1 MSKFNLE
8 QQDAIDQSVET
19 NVLISAGAGSG
30 KTATLS
36 EKVRK
41 IIEDKNIKPSELLV
55 LTFTNNA
62 AHHMK
67 EKIQSKFKG
76 NTDFTDEMLS
86 SHIQTFDSFLQYLVR
101 IYARKL
107 NITDKFALINDNI
120 LNIRK
125 EKIID
130 EIFEEYL
137 NSSDKND
144 SFSTVMSHYSC
155 LNEESLK
162 QIVKKIITIMDKLTI
177 KEREDIL
184 INYDSKYL
192 NETFYKTCHS
202 ELCKLLKDELENS
215 LRIADFL
222 CKHFD
227 QKKTKEDKDD
237 DGYDDRMLKM
247 AITDYFTDKTNFNTD
262 INTIEFNYLNQDHK
276 DLPRLLKE
284 LYKTDDNEFFEK
296 WNEIKKDYNSE
307 TLNGKYKG
315 NDSFK
320 VIRNFLT
327 DPLLNNIPKSYE
339 EGYRQFS
346 SQKDDIHFF
355 LNVIKEVYLRLDEFK
370 RVNQTYSF
378 ADISDMASQL
388 LRDKEVIKNLKETY
402 KFIMIDEYQDTN
414 DSQENFINAL
424 LKQYDDDSG
433 AHIFCVGDAK
443 QSIYGFRNSKVELF
457 RQRQQEYLN
466 DSKHGHV
473 IAMNKNYRSG
483 KKLLEDINHIFNS
496 YMTLDHGG
504 IDYKSKL
511 EQLEYDDKTDI
522 YNEKYDDFGIERIIS
537 QCSEDDNTSPVDYE
551 IMAIISD
558 IKKKMKEGYLVYDK
572 DANKDKIRPCKL
584 SDFCIITRT
593 KAAHN
598 KYLKYFNTYDIPL
611 NVRISNDLNEE
622 PSIIVIKTLFNIIQ
636 LLTFKKNLNS
646 DELKQYYIDLKHLL
660 CSLARSYIYAKDDNY
675 VQALIDSKSIEE
687 NEIYK
692 DIKDFINRNYNTSPI
707 LIFDNMI
714 NDFNIVRKLSSLYNV
729 VDNVNRIESLRN
741 IFLSECN
748 IGHGIDEFA
757 TFIED
762 LKHYKSSI
770 SDDSTI
776 AIDDAVD
783 LMTIHASKGLEKK
796 IVYMPLSYN
805 KYSKGNQKESN
816 YADFSLKYGLLLL
829 DCNIEEDEEFN
840 RLVNYYNSVDQKYH
854 SEYKRACYS
863 IPYILYSKLESSKIA
878 KDDIDEHVRLFYVAL
893 TRAQNKIIFVGDKSN
908 KQAKETLYNMLDY
921 TYNYFEFDEKEI
933 RRLKLESE
941 VKEYKET
948 VREYY
953 ENFKN
958 KDIEFKLDSKKSLEL
973 KEGLYLK
980 LDEKYNKKIDK
991 VLINLRRELF
1001 CRYLNELKECDD
1013 IDSLAKFYGYSVLKA
1028 GYISSLQELND
1039 RIINKIKPLDEEED
1053 EEDEED
1059 SDSFYDKTND
1069 EEIEDKIEEDDD
1081 INIDNKNNV
1090 TYDDLRQ
1097 YKKDIIQKYDEL
1109 SKDTRKK
1116 DQLNKLIFKNLNGL
1130 SYAFSNTERLFY
1142 KSYKTDD
1149 YEDKTTIFNIFNVE
1163 KREKTKKEVK
1173 ITNKVDDSIIVFNKR
1188 THKRASKEFKDED
1201 VDMSILDRGT
1211 YLHQLL
1217 EITNL
1222 KSKDTSFI
1230 KNVEDKRIIDNV
1242 LKMDLF
1248 ENLQDAKIYKEY
1260 TYYDDKLDT
1269 TGSIDLLIV
1278 KDDTN
1283 YIVDYKTSNYDD
1295 PSYIDQLHTYRDNV
1309 EKIFKIDRA
1318 KIKMYLLS
1326 IIRCQIKEI
1335 V

>member
-8 QQDAIDQSVET
+8 QQDAIDQSVGT

-67 EKIQSKFKG
+67 EKIQSKFKD

-120 LNIRK
+120 LNIRQ

-130 EIFEEYL
+130 EIFEDYL
-137 NSSDKND
+137 NNVDKD
-144 SFSTVMSHYSC
+144 KSFSTVMSHYSC
-155 LNEESLK
+155 LNEEPLK
-162 QIVKKIITIMDKLTI
+162 QIIKKVITIMNRLTV
-177 KEREDIL
+177 KEREDVL
-184 INYDSKYL
+184 NNYDNKYL
-192 NETFYKTCHS
+192 SEAFYKTCHN
-202 ELCKLLKDELENS
+202 ELCKLLKDELEKT

-227 QKKTKEDKDD
+227 QKVKKTKKEKEEED
-237 DGYDDRMLKM
+237 YDDKLLKT
-247 AITDYFTDKTNFNTD
+247 AITDYFTDKSNFTVD
-262 INTIEFNYLNQDHK
+262 INTIELNYLKEEHQD
-276 DLPRLLKE
+276 LLRLLKE
-284 LYKTDDNEFFEK
+284 LYKVDGNEFFK
-296 WNEIKKDYNSE
+296 TWHEIIDRYNSE
-307 TLNGKYKG
+307 TLYRKYPG
-315 NDSFK
+315 NNSFK
-320 VIRNFLT
+320 IIHSFIT
-327 DPLLNNIPKSYE
+327 DELFSNIPNSYE
-339 EGYRQFS
+339 EGYKKFI

-355 LNVIKEVYLRLDEFK
+355 LSVIKEVYSRLDEFK
-370 RVNQTYSF
+370 KVNQTYSF

-388 LRDKEVIKNLKETY
+388 LTDEEVIKNLKETY

-424 LKQYDDDSG
+424 LKQYDDDTG

-457 RQRQQEYLN
+457 RKRQQEYLD
-466 DSKHGHV
+466 DSKNGHV

-483 KKLLEDINHIFNS
+483 KRLLEDINHIFNS

-522 YNEKYDDFGIERIIS
+522 YNEKYDDFKVERIVS
-537 QCSEDDNTSPVDYE
+537 QCTEDDNTSPVDYE

-572 DANKDKIRPCKL
+572 DASNEKIRPCKL

-611 NVRISNDLNEE
+611 NVKISNDLNEE
-622 PSIIVIKTLFNIIQ
+622 PSIIVIKTLFNVIQ
-636 LLTFKKNLNS
+636 LLTFKKDINS
-646 DELKQYYIDLKHLL
+646 EELMQFYIDLKHLL

-675 VQALIDSKSIEE
+675 VQDLIDSKNIEE

-692 DIKDFINRNYNTSPI
+692 DIKDFINRNRETSPI

-748 IGHGIDEFA
+748 IGHGMDEFA

-770 SDDSTI
+770 NDDATI

-805 KYSKGNQKESN
+805 KYSKGNNRDSN

-829 DCNIEEDEEFN
+829 DCNIEDDEEFN
-840 RLVNYYNSVDQKYH
+840 RLVNYHNSVSGKY
-854 SEYKRACYS
+854 SSDYKQNCYS
-863 IPYILYSKLESSKIA
+863 IPYILYEKIESSKIA
-878 KDDIDEHVRLFYVAL
+878 KDEIDEHVRLFYVAL

-908 KQAKETLYNMLDY
+908 KTAKETLYDMLDY
-921 TYNYFEFDEKEI
+921 TYNCIEFDEKEI
-933 RRLKLESE
+933 SRLKLESD

-948 VREYY
+948 VRSYY

-958 KDIEFKLDSKKSLEL
+958 RNIEFKIESKQSLEL
-973 KEGLYLK
+973 KEGLYSV
-980 LDEKYNKKIDK
+980 LDEKYKQKIDK
-991 VLINLRRELF
+991 ILNELRKELF
-1001 CRYLNELKECDD
+1001 CRYLNELKECEDED
-1013 IDSLAKFYGYSVLKA
+1013 ILAKFYGYAVLKA

-1039 RIINKIKPLDEEED
+1039 RITNKIKPLEED
-1053 EEDEED
+1053 DENEKDED
-1059 SDSFYDKTND
+1059 SDSSYKETSDDEIND
-1069 EEIEDKIEEDDD
+1069 VSMDDR
-1081 INIDNKNNV
+1081 NTV
-1090 TYDDLRQ
+1090 TYNALIQ
-1097 YKKDIIQKYDEL
+1097 YKKDIIKKYDEL
-1109 SKDTRKK
+1109 SKSKK
-1116 DQLNKLIFKNLNGL
+1116 QETVDKLNKLILNNLNGL

-1142 KSYKTDD
+1142 KSYRTDD
-1149 YEDKTTIFNIFNVE
+1149 YEDSTTIFNIFNVE

-1173 ITNKVDDSIIVFNKR
+1173 ITNRVDDSIILFNKR
-1188 THKRASKEFKDED
+1188 THQRASKEFKDED

-1211 YLHQLL
+1211 YLHKLL

-1222 KSKDTSFI
+1222 KTKDTSFI
-1230 KNVEDKRIIDNV
+1230 ENIEDKKVIDKV
-1242 LKMDLF
+1242 LKIDLF
-1248 ENLQDAKIYKEY
+1248 NNIQDAKIYKEY

-1269 TGSIDLLIV
+1269 TGSIDLLII
-1278 KDDTN
+1278 KDDIY
-1283 YIVDYKTSNYDD
+1283 YIIDYKTSSYDD
-1295 PSYIDQLHTYRDNV
+1295 PAYVEQLHTYKDNI
-1309 EKIFKIDRA
+1309 EKIFNVDKK

-1326 IIRCQIKEI
+1326 IIRCQTKE
-1335 V
+1335 VE